1 MDAPGRQDIRV
12 AIAARTAMRPTL
24 RDAAA
29 RAGLEIA
36 AECAD
41 AAQLLDAVARE
52 HPGLC
57 ILDRELRGGGLVAA
71 ASIAAPHP
79 APKVLVVGGRGAA
92 AEVRAARL
100 AGAADCVPGDIDAA
114 ELAAA
119 VTALVKE
126 EEQ

>member
-1 MDAPGRQDIRV
+1 MDAPEKEEVRV
-12 AIAARTAMRPTL
+12 VIAARTAMRSTL
-24 RDAAA
+24 RDAAT

-52 HPGLC
+52 HPRFC

-71 ASIAAPHP
+71 AAIAAPHF

-100 AGAADCVPGDIDAA
+100 AGATGCVPGDIDAVA
-114 ELAAA
+114 LAAA
-119 VTALVKE
+119 ISALLKE
-126 EEQ
+126 EEP